1 MDLIARIERWATD
14 WPDKAAFVRG
24 DRALTYEALR
34 NGADALAAWLLGHGP
49 DDRSPVVIHGHKEPE
64 MLVGFLGAL
73 KAGRPYVPVD
83 AAVPR
88 QRLERIVEVA
98 RADVVLTPA
107 RLAEI
112 SSNPVGQSRR
122 LDVAEDSPA
131 YVMFTS
137 GSTGEPKG
145 VVITHGNLASFLDWL
160 VDEQAPR
167 DDDVFL
173 NQVPYSFDVSVMD
186 TFQALLAG
194 ATVFSV
200 THDEIASPK
209 RLFESLSASGLTVWV
224 STPSFAQICLSEPQF
239 QREML
244 PHLRKLLFCGET
256 LPPGVAEQLVD
267 RFPGAELWNTYG
279 PTEATVA
286 TTSIRIDGGILGT
299 YSPLPIGRAMR
310 VTRVEVLDPTLR
322 PVGPMERG
330 DIVIAGPNVS
340 PGYLHR
346 PDLTA
351 RSFFV
356 LDGAPA
362 YRTGDWGHHQDGL
375 LFCDGRMDSQV
386 KLHGHRIELG
396 DVEANLRALPRVR
409 DAVVL
414 PIRRGGAIDALIACV
429 LLTGERQGTDFEE
442 ANRLRS
448 LLAMRVP
455 AYMIPRRFRFF
466 DALPMTINGKADR
479 RELERLVT

>member
-1 MDLIARIERWATD
+1 
-14 WPDKAAFVRG
+14 
-24 DRALTYEALR
+24 
-34 NGADALAAWLLGHGP
+34 
-49 DDRSPVVIHGHKEPE
+49 
-64 MLVGFLGAL
+64 
-73 KAGRPYVPVD
+73 
-83 AAVPR
+83 
-88 QRLERIVEVA
+88 
-98 RADVVLTPA
+98 VLTPG

-112 SSNPVGQSRR
+112 SSARVERGGRIEVPG
-122 LDVAEDSPA
+122 AAPA
-131 YVMFTS
+131 YIMFTS
-137 GSTGEPKG
+137 GSTGAPKG
-145 VVITHGNLASFLDWL
+145 VVITHGNLTSFLDWL

-167 DDDVFL
+167 EDDIFL

-200 THDEIASPK
+200 TQDEIANPK
-209 RLFESLSASGLTVWV
+209 RLFSSLASSGLTVWV
-224 STPSFAQICLSEPQF
+224 STPSFAQLCLSEPGF
-239 QREML
+239 GREML
-244 PHLRKLLFCGET
+244 PHVRKFLFCGEA
-256 LPPGVAEQLVD
+256 LPPDVAAQLLD
-267 RFPGAELWNTYG
+267 RFPGAEVWNTYG

-286 TTSIRIDGGILGT
+286 TTSIRIDHATLGA

-310 VTRVEVLDPTLR
+310 GTRVEVLDPSLR
-322 PVGPMERG
+322 PVGPTERG
-330 DIVIAGPNVS
+330 EIVIAGPNVS

-351 RSFFV
+351 PSFFV
-356 LDGAPA
+356 LDGMPA

-375 LFCDGRMDSQV
+375 LFCDGRMDNQV

-396 DVEANLRALPRVR
+396 DVEANLRSLPGVR
-409 DAVVL
+409 DAVAL
-414 PIRRGGAIDALIACV
+414 PVRRGGAVDALAACV
-429 LLTGERQGTDFEE
+429 VLAGGPRGTDFEA

-448 LLAMRVP
+448 MLAERVP